1 MFSPEI
7 LQSIPQK
14 LHGISQG
21 LSLMIPEILLCIWI
35 LVGIFAELFLHGRSS
50 KFSSSWR
57 YFITQIGLL
66 LAFVLAIQRMTTGMT
81 GFASFSIFWINA
93 GSNSINALLLFL
105 AIILILVNQAQQKSF
120 QFEEKMGFLSVL
132 GGAMLVSISSHWL
145 SIFLSIEW
153 MSLGTYLLVGIRKDA
168 EGARAILPYVLFG
181 LASTALLLYG
191 ISFVYGI
198 TGSMHI
204 TSPEF
209 SRGLSTADPYLVGLA
224 LTLVSSS
231 LLFKLAWAPF
241 HPWSPDVIESLP
253 ASWMTW
259 ISTAPKIAITF
270 LGIRLLH
277 FIPMSLEVPI
287 AFLAI
292 LTLLVGNL
300 GALGQQNSKRLLAY
314 SGIAHGGFMAMAWL
328 FPSQQA
334 TEALLFY
341 ALIYGLSTLL
351 VFYLIDEAPV
361 SSYKSNDLEKWS
373 GLAKTRPLASLFLL
387 VGMVALAGLPPAG
400 SFIAKVTYFSFL
412 WEKYQNNSQIL
423 TLILFLTA
431 ILTTALGIFYYLKIP
446 YHLYFKK
453 KTQEL
458 GLSVWNE
465 NGNMWV
471 YAVLVGLILG
481 SFLAPSMLWEF
492 LK

>member
-7 LQSIPQK
+7 LQSLPQK
-14 LHGISQG
+14 LDGISQG
-21 LSLMIPEILLCIWI
+21 LSLMIPELLLCIWI
-35 LVGIFAELFLHGRSS
+35 LVGIFAELFLYGRST
-50 KFSSSWR
+50 KFSTSWR

-66 LAFVLAIQRMTTGMT
+66 LAFVLAIQRMTTSMT
-81 GFASFSIFWINA
+81 GFASFSLFWINS

-105 AIILILVNQAQQKSF
+105 AIVLILVNQAQQKSF
-120 QFEEKMGFLSVL
+120 QFEEKMGFLSIL
-132 GGAMLVSISSHWL
+132 GGALLVSISSHWL

-168 EGARAILPYVLFG
+168 EGSRAILPYVLFG

-198 TGSMHI
+198 TGTMHI
-204 TSPEF
+204 TNPAF

-224 LTLVSSS
+224 LTLIASS

-259 ISTAPKIAITF
+259 ISTAPKIAVTF

-277 FIPMSLEVPI
+277 FIPISLEVPI

-300 GALGQQNSKRLLAY
+300 GALGQRNSKRLLAY

-334 TEALLFY
+334 TEVLLFY
-341 ALIYGLSTLL
+341 SLIYGLSSLL
-351 VFYLIDEAPV
+351 VFYLIDEAP
-361 SSYKSNDLEKWS
+361 SGPYKSQDLGNWS
-373 GLAKTRPLASLFLL
+373 GLAKSRPLASLFLL
-387 VGMVALAGLPPAG
+387 IGMVALAGLPPAG

-412 WEKYQNNSQIL
+412 WEKYQNSSQIL
-423 TLILFLTA
+423 TLVLLVTA

-446 YHLYFKK
+446 YQIYFKK
-453 KTQEL
+453 NTQEE
-458 GLSVWNE
+458 GVVIWNE

-471 YAVLVGLILG
+471 YAVLVVFILG
-481 SFLAPSMLWEF
+481 SFLAPTAIWDF

>member
-153 MSLGTYLLVGIRKDA
+153 MSLGTYLLVGIRKDT

-209 SRGLSTADPYLVGLA
+209 SRGLSNADPYLVGLA

-277 FIPMSLEVPI
+277 FIPLSLEVPI

-423 TLILFLTA
+423 TLILLLTA

>member
-7 LQSIPQK
+7 LQSLPQK

-66 LAFVLAIQRMTTGMT
+66 LAFVLAIQRMTSGMT

-153 MSLGTYLLVGIRKDA
+153 MSLGTYLLVGIRKDT

-481 SFLAPSMLWEF
+481 SFLAPTMLWEF

>member
-7 LQSIPQK
+7 LQSLPQK

-66 LAFVLAIQRMTTGMT
+66 LAFVLAIQRMTSGMT

-153 MSLGTYLLVGIRKDA
+153 MSLGTYLLVGIRKDT